1 MRGAILRSMSRKVE
15 WSEGKPV
22 EAVKPSVFLRRDVYE
37 RAKKRAKKSGLS
49 FSAWVE
55 EMILEHLKA
64 A

>member
-1 MRGAILRSMSRKVE
+1 MSAHKVE

-22 EAVKPSVFLRRDVYE
+22 EAVKPSVYLRPAVYA
-37 RAKKRAKKSGLS
+37 RAKKRAKASGLS

-55 EMILEHLKA
+55 ELVLKHLKA